1 MSSPQLGESLQRLT
15 ISGSNRGLTPESI
28 NAIPAFLPK
37 LNFLS
42 VPGDMVEDSFFI
54 ILCHVFPPLELEVL
68 EFGFPCE
75 EFKLSFETKT
85 LICALDSG
93 LASLRSIGF
102 VEDLVPDERQEE
114 DVEIDN
120 ALQERVK
127 RRDSQSGA
135 ESRDD
140 EEQVGV
146 YYI

>member
-28 NAIPAFLPK
+28 NAIPAFLPN

-54 ILCHVFPPLELEVL
+54 ILCHVSPPLALEVL
-68 EFGFPCE
+68 EFGFPCNDL
-75 EFKLSFETKT
+75 KLSFETKT
-85 LICALDSG
+85 LISALDTG
-93 LASLRSIGF
+93 LASLRSVGF
-102 VEDLVPDERQEE
+102 LEDLVSDERWEE
-114 DVEIDN
+114 DEEIDK

-127 RRDSQSGA
+127 HRGSQPGA

-140 EEQVGV
+140 EEAGV